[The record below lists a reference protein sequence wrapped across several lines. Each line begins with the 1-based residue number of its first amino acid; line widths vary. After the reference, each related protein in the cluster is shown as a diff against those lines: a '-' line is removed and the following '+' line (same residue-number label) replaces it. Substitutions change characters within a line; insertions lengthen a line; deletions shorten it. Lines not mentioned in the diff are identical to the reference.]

1 MKGVLIAVLALAMT
15 GCALD
20 VVLMERGGTETG
32 RGSMSSM
39 LSSSEEITIHLRGE
53 EYKGRAVLASGGSF
67 NLASMSGPR
76 SGTAVGSGVSFD
88 TSGNG
93 NILAKSASGKGL
105 RCVFNYSKMS
115 KTGAGV
121 CQDDEARLYDMQ
133 ISL

>member
-1 MKGVLIAVLALAMT
+1 MRGLFVAVLTLAMT

-20 VVLMERGGTETG
+20 VVLMERGGTEMG
-32 RGSMSSM
+32 RGSMSSW
-39 LSSSEEITIHLRGE
+39 LSTSEEITIHLRGE
-53 EYKGRAVLASGGSF
+53 EYKGRAVLSSGGSF

-76 SGTAVGSGVSFD
+76 NGMAVGSGVSFN

-105 RCVFNYSKMS
+105 RCVFNYSQMS
-115 KTGAGV
+115 KSGTGV